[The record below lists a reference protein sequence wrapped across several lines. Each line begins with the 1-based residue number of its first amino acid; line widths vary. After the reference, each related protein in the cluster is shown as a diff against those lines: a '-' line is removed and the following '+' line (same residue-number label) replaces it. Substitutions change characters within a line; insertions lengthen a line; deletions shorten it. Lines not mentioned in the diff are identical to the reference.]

1 MRDSYD
7 ILKNM
12 NNKTQREYLNFNK
25 ARVIDLQ
32 PQDGSGGSGCSSSD
46 IGSSADEKDKNL
58 SLND

>member
-1 MRDSYD
+1 
-7 ILKNM
+7 M